1 MTKNVTLTLT
11 LALLAFGSGCAG
23 DPWKAY
29 DASLYT
35 TLREPSPE
43 TYATHLAL
51 LLRLVEQR
59 EAQGKTPPPG
69 ICAEC
74 AFYLHRVGRTS
85 EASTYLAKEKQHYPE
100 ATPVVSA
107 LERLIAG
114 RPAIERNDGQPEE
127 KTP

>member
-1 MTKNVTLTLT
+1 MPKTAALV
-11 LALLAFGSGCAG
+11 LALLAYGSGCAG
-23 DPWKAY
+23 DPWQAD

-43 TYATHLAL
+43 TYTTHLAL

-59 EAQGKTPPPG
+59 EAQGKAPPPG

-85 EASTYLAKEKQHYPE
+85 EASTYLAKETQHYPE
-100 ATPVVSA
+100 ASSVVSA

-114 RPAIERNDGQPEE
+114 RSAIQTNDGQPEE
-127 KTP
+127 KEP